1 MSNSTRSLD
10 VVQEYY
16 GAFAGKDFQ
25 RLRKILSPG
34 FQFRGPLLNAS
45 GPDEFIRAM
54 SQMPFE
60 ATVSGSRF
68 IADGNRVA
76 HAFLWSMTAPAK
88 ADIPM
93 CEVLE
98 VDKGRI
104 QSADLYYD
112 ARLFPQGKKG
122 GPE

>member
-1 MSNSTRSLD
+1 MSKSKSSLD

-16 GAFAGKDFQ
+16 GAFAGKDMQ
-25 RLRKILSPG
+25 RLRSLLSPA
-34 FQFRGPLLNAS
+34 FKFRGPLLTAS
-45 GPDEFIRAM
+45 GPDEFIKAM
-54 SQMPFE
+54 AQMPFD

-88 ADIPM
+88 ADVPM

-98 VDKGRI
+98 VENGQI

-112 ARLFPQGKKG
+112 ARLFPQSEKG
-122 GPE
+122 GTV